1 MQFLR
6 LIVFGSDLR
15 KGGKTMDGNERKGL
29 WLGGMPWWLAIAA
42 IVLCLI
48 PVYVTT
54 GSGDKVSM
62 VQSTSMAGSLAIC
75 IGFAVI
81 FNEIGERIPIWNKY
95 IGGGLLMAFFGVAI
109 LKQFGLIPEQ
119 GLDAINSFVSDDA
132 NFLEFFIIMLIV
144 GSVLSLDRDIL
155 LRSFGG
161 YVPAILGGL
170 AVAAIFG
177 VVTGLIFG
185 VTPADAII
193 KYVLPIMGGGNGAG
207 AVPLSQIYEQITGDA
222 AANYYS
228 FAIIVLTIA
237 NIFCIIASAALN
249 ALGEKQPWLTGDKK
263 TLLREGGNIARD
275 DVKIKT
281 DNTDLAGALLLALA
295 CFSVGRMMNKVILPK
310 IAGAPIHAYAYMIIF
325 VVILA
330 ATGIIPARVRAG
342 AKRLQ
347 SFFSGQLGIVIMVGM
362 GADFN
367 LAELF
372 QAMMPSNVLM
382 ALMIVIG
389 AIIGSAAVGYLVGF
403 YPIDSAITAG
413 LCMANRGGNGDL
425 ACLGAADRMDLIAY
439 SQLSSRLGGGIV
451 LIIASFVFSFW
462 LR

>member
-1 MQFLR
+1 
-6 LIVFGSDLR
+6 
-15 KGGKTMDGNERKGL
+15 MDGNERKGL
-29 WLGGMPWWLAIAA
+29 WLGGMPWWLTLCAIA
-42 IVLCLI
+42 LCLI

-54 GSGDKVSM
+54 GSGDKISM

-75 IGFAVI
+75 IGLAVI

-95 IGGGLLMAFFGVAI
+95 IGGGLLLAFFGVAI

-161 YVPAILGGL
+161 YVPAIFGGL
-170 AVAAIFG
+170 AAASILGVITGLLFG
-177 VVTGLIFG
+177 VAPT
-185 VTPADAII
+185 DAII

-207 AVPLSQIYEQITGDA
+207 AVPLSQIYEQVTGDA

-249 ALGEKQPWLTGDKK
+249 ALGEKQPWMTGDKK
-263 TLLREGGNIARD
+263 TLLRQGGNIARD
-275 DVKIKT
+275 DTKIKT

-295 CFSVGRMMNKVILPK
+295 CFSMGRIMNKVILPK
-310 IAGAPIHAYAYMIIF
+310 IAGAPIHQYAYMIIF

-330 ATGIIPARVRAG
+330 ATGIVPARVRAG

-347 SFFSGQLGIVIMVGM
+347 SFFSGQMGIVIMVGM

-372 QAMMPSNVLM
+372 EAMQPSNVFM

-389 AIIGSAAVGYLVGF
+389 AIIGSGLVGYLVGF

-462 LR
+462 LH

>member
-1 MQFLR
+1 
-6 LIVFGSDLR
+6 
-15 KGGKTMDGNERKGL
+15 MDGNERKGL
-29 WLGGMPWWLAIAA
+29 WLGGMPWWLTLCAIA
-42 IVLCLI
+42 LCLI

-54 GSGDKVSM
+54 GSGDDASM
-62 VQSTSMAGSLAIC
+62 VQATSMAGSLAIC
-75 IGFAVI
+75 IGLAVI

-95 IGGGLLMAFFGVAI
+95 IGGGLLLAFFGVAI

-170 AVAAIFG
+170 AAASILGVITGLLFG
-177 VVTGLIFG
+177 VAPT
-185 VTPADAII
+185 DAII

-207 AVPLSQIYEQITGDA
+207 AVPLSQIYEQVTGDA

-237 NIFCIIASAALN
+237 NIFCIIASAALT
-249 ALGEKQPWLTGDKK
+249 ALGEKQPWMTGDKK
-263 TLLREGGNIARD
+263 TLLRQGGNIARD
-275 DVKIKT
+275 DTKIKT

-295 CFSVGRMMNKVILPK
+295 CFSMGRIMNKVILPK
-310 IAGAPIHAYAYMIIF
+310 IAGAPIHQYAYMIIF

-330 ATGIIPARVRAG
+330 ATGIVPARVRAG

-347 SFFSGQLGIVIMVGM
+347 SFFSGQMGIVIMVGM

-372 QAMMPSNVLM
+372 EAMQPSNVLM

-389 AIIGSAAVGYLVGF
+389 AIIGSGFVGYLVGF

-462 LR
+462 LH